1 MTTYITYEQPLNER
15 ARSLLR
21 LEHLFAQ
28 SDYWFSGDTAWHSRA
43 VLDTLFKIQDVLGRS
58 DIRKELLKELE
69 RQVTNLSR
77 LEQNPNVDSNMLNTV
92 LNEIDLIVDRL
103 HGIAGQPGQDLRD
116 NEFLNT
122 IRQRSTIA
130 GGNCN
135 FDLPAFHQ
143 WLLLPAETRK
153 QALAGWMSDYL
164 PLRDAIR
171 MILGLIRD
179 SAAPSEQQAAEGFYQ
194 QSLDTSVPY
203 QLIRVTLAADHPCF
217 AEISAGKHRFTIR
230 FMQAIDR
237 AQRPVQSDQD
247 INFLLTCCQL

>member
-1 MTTYITYEQPLNER
+1 MTKHITFEQPLNER
-15 ARSLLR
+15 ARTLLR

-28 SDYWFSGDTAWHSRA
+28 SDYWFTGDTPWHSRA
-43 VLDTLFKIQDVLGRS
+43 ELDTLFKIQDVLGRS

-69 RQVTNLSR
+69 RQVVNLSR
-77 LEQNPNVDSNMLNTV
+77 LEQNPNVDRNMLNNV
-92 LNEIDLIVDRL
+92 LNDIDVIVDRL
-103 HGIAGQPGQDLRD
+103 HEIAGAPGQALRD

-143 WLLLPAETRK
+143 WLLLPAEQRK
-153 QALAGWMSDYL
+153 QALAGWIHDYL

-171 MILGLIRD
+171 MILNLIRD
-179 SAAPSEQQAAEGFYQ
+179 SASPTEQLAKAGFYQ
-194 QSLDTSVPY
+194 QSLDTSIPY
-203 QLIRVTLAADHPCF
+203 QLIRVILPAEHPCF

-230 FMQAIDR
+230 FLHSADR

-247 INFLLTCCQL
+247 IPFLLTCCQL